1 MSWLD
6 NLIGFFNP
14 EAAAKREA
22 WRQTWE
28 EMRNYDAAG
37 YGRSNAN
44 WYVFNRSAED
54 TDRYSRDTV
63 RARARDL
70 ERNSDLMNSVIGPFV
85 RNVVGGG
92 LILQA
97 GTSNT
102 KLNDEI
108 ESLWKVWC
116 KKRNCDITG
125 TQSLNQM
132 LRMAVRRKK
141 VDGGILFVKRYTK
154 GGVLPFKLQLFEVD
168 ELDAVQ
174 VNPKHQGNRV
184 IGGIEYDQY
193 NAPVG
198 YWIRQYTTDGMSMTD
213 PVYLKADD
221 VIFYFSK
228 RRPSQLR
235 EMSDMSQTITRTR
248 DANEYMTAVSVKQR
262 IEACFGIAIK
272 KQYPTSGIGRSV
284 VKTEPMQT
292 YAGKQITPGMIMELN
307 PGDDIQSI
315 NPQGQSTDSAQFVK
329 LLQRLIGAGQGISY
343 EATSRDMSQT
353 TYSSARQA
361 IIEDGIT
368 YAEEDE
374 LLADVLDEIYETF
387 IISAVLSGA
396 LTIPDFWDKK
406 DEYFLHS
413 FDKPPKPWID
423 PSKETAATKTALQT
437 GQKTFKQI
445 AAENGAD
452 WRKQVDDICEV
463 LEYAKE
469 KHGVDL
475 GGVILGQKKSDGLY
489 EGDDEPTEDSQ
500 NELEPSTES
509 DDDKADG
516 SDDPNDSETDES
528 ENPDGEDDESGTR
541 EKRATNP

>member
-6 NLIGFFNP
+6 NLIGFFSP

-22 WRQTWE
+22 WRQIWE
-28 EMRNYDAAG
+28 ETKSYDAAG
-37 YGRSNAN
+37 CGRANAN
-44 WYVFNRSAED
+44 WYAFNHDAET
-54 TDRYSRDTV
+54 TDRYARDTV

-70 ERNSDLMNSVIGPFV
+70 ERNSDLMNSVVGPFV

-97 GTSNT
+97 ETKNT
-102 KLNDEI
+102 KLNEDI
-108 ESLWKVWC
+108 EKLWKVWC
-116 KKRNCDITG
+116 KKRNCDVTG

-141 VDGGILFVKRYTK
+141 IDGGVLFVKRYTK
-154 GGVLPFKLQLFEVD
+154 DGILPFKLQMFEVD
-168 ELDAVQ
+168 ELDASQ
-174 VNPKHQGNRV
+174 VNPKYKGNRV
-184 IGGIEYDQY
+184 IGGIEYNQY
-193 NAPVG
+193 NAPAG
-198 YWIRQYTTDGMSMTD
+198 YWIRQYTLDVMGISE
-213 PVYLKADD
+213 PVFLKADE

-262 IEACFGIAIK
+262 IEACFGLAIK
-272 KQYPTSGIGRSV
+272 KQYPTGGIGRTQV
-284 VKTEPMQT
+284 QAGPIQT
-292 YAGKQITPGMIMELN
+292 YAGKQITPGMILEMN
-307 PGDDIQSI
+307 PGDEVQAI
-315 NPQGQSTDSAQFVK
+315 NPQGQATDSASFVK

-353 TYSSARQA
+353 NYSSARQA
-361 IIEDGIT
+361 IIEDSMT

-374 LLADVLDEIYETF
+374 LLSDILDEIYETF
-387 IISAVLSGA
+387 IISAVLAGE
-396 LTIPDFWDKK
+396 LKIKDFWDKK
-406 DEYFLHS
+406 DDYFAHS

-423 PSKETAATKTALQT
+423 PSKETIATKTALQT

-445 AAENGAD
+445 AAENGTD
-452 WRKQVDDICEV
+452 WRKQIDDICEV
-463 LEYAKE
+463 LEYAKD

-489 EGDDEPTEDSQ
+489 EGE
-500 NELEPSTES
+500 
-509 DDDKADG
+509 
-516 SDDPNDSETDES
+516 DDPAPVGDQAGPQQSGDGAGDAQQDG
-528 ENPDGEDDESGTR
+528 DGENNGVSGSSESPDAGASDGKGDGAGK
-541 EKRATNP
+541 E

>member
-1 MSWLD
+1 MNWLE
-6 NLIGFFNP
+6 NLIGFISP
-14 EAAAKREA
+14 EKAAKREA
-22 WRQTWE
+22 WRQALE

-44 WYVFNRSAED
+44 WYVTNRSAED

-70 ERNSDLMNSVIGPFV
+70 ERNSDIMNSVIGPFV

-97 GTSNT
+97 ETPDT
-102 KLNDEI
+102 ELNEEI
-108 ESLWKVWC
+108 EKLWKVWC
-116 KKRNCDITG
+116 KKRNCDVTG

-141 VDGGILFVKRYTK
+141 VDGGILFVKRYCK

-168 ELDAVQ
+168 ELDAMQ

-198 YWIRQYTTDGMSMTD
+198 YWIRQYTTDGMSMVD
-213 PVYLKADD
+213 PVFLRADD

-272 KQYPTSGIGRSV
+272 KSVPTSGIGRTV
-284 VKTEPMQT
+284 VKNDAIQT
-292 YAGKQITPGMIMELN
+292 YAGKQITPGMMLELN
-307 PGDDIQSI
+307 PGDEIQAI
-315 NPQGQSTDSAQFVK
+315 NPQGQSNDSAQFVK
-329 LLQRLIGAGQGISY
+329 LMQRIIGAGQGISY

-374 LLADVLDEIYETF
+374 LLAEILDEIYETF
-387 IISAVLSGA
+387 VISAVLAGA
-396 LTIPDFWDKK
+396 LKIPDFWERK
-406 DEYFLHS
+406 DEYFAHS

-423 PSKETAATKTALQT
+423 PSKEATATKIALQT

-445 AAENGAD
+445 AAENGTD
-452 WRKQVDDICEV
+452 WRKQIDDICEV
-463 LEYAKE
+463 IAYAKE

-475 GGVILGQKKSDGLY
+475 GGVILGQKETDGLS
-489 EGDDEPTEDSQ
+489 GKQDEPPAEKQD
-500 NELEPSTES
+500 PAAP
-509 DDDKADG
+509 DDK
-516 SDDPNDSETDES
+516 
-528 ENPDGEDDESGTR
+528 SGT
-541 EKRATNP
+541 EKE

>member
-22 WRQTWE
+22 WRQTLE
-28 EMRNYDAAG
+28 EMKNYDAAG

-44 WYVFNRSAED
+44 WYAFNRSAED

-92 LILQA
+92 IILQA
-97 GTSNT
+97 GTPKT
-102 KLNDEI
+102 ELNEEI
-108 ESLWKVWC
+108 EKLWKTWC
-116 KKRNCDITG
+116 KKRNCDVTG

-154 GGVLPFKLQLFEVD
+154 GGILPFKLQLFEVD
-168 ELDAVQ
+168 ELDAMQ
-174 VNPKHQGNRV
+174 TSPKHTGNRV

-198 YWIRQYTTDGMSMTD
+198 YWIRQYTTDGMSMVD
-213 PVYLKADD
+213 PIYLKADD

-235 EMSDMSQTITRTR
+235 EMSDMSQTITRAR

-272 KQYPTSGIGRSV
+272 KQYPTGGIGRTV
-284 VKTEPMQT
+284 PNEPLKTYT
-292 YAGKQITPGMIMELN
+292 GKQITPGMILEMN
-307 PGDDIQSI
+307 PGDDVQQI

-396 LTIPDFWDKK
+396 LVIPDFWEKK
-406 DEYFLHS
+406 DDYFTHS

-423 PSKETAATKTALQT
+423 PSKETTATKTALQT

-452 WRKQVDDICEV
+452 WRKQIDDICEV
-463 LEYAKE
+463 LIYAKE

-475 GGVILGQKKSDGLY
+475 GGVILGQKDNLY
-489 EGDDEPTEDSQ
+489 EGENEPMDETNEPNAPEQFGGADEDNNDNSG
-500 NELEPSTES
+500 ESGSESES
-509 DDDKADG
+509 D
-516 SDDPNDSETDES
+516 NDSA
-528 ENPDGEDDESGTR
+528 EN
-541 EKRATNP
+541 A